1 MLHVD
6 EGALHAYLDGA
17 LDEYPAAE
25 AERVREHLDGCA
37 ECAARLAVERS
48 IRSDAAAMLGLA
60 APDVE
65 MPSFEELR
73 AYVRTTR
80 PPQQA
85 ASVRIYRLG
94 WAASVVLALG
104 AGWMV
109 RDGQLQPIQRGN
121 AGQLEESAL
130 RPARQQAE
138 QGASADVDEVAAEAA
153 QIVEAERDGRRSEV
167 AAAGGVSVVSAP
179 TVAEPP
185 ATRADLPADV
195 VAKVSAL
202 DEGPPLS
209 VKDEPDPS
217 VDDLERGVGALTS
230 LADADQMAG
239 RSADLQPLTLE
250 ASRESV
256 DAIRSGDSL
265 GLGEVIATAVPA
277 APQDAPRAEPN
288 LAAERRRAESL
299 VPVTSAISQ
308 GTAATGR
315 AVNEYQREEDEP
327 SLVVPGYPVL
337 TVTNLGDGTSPL
349 GVHVV
354 QSLEGGEILELFHLP
369 PGVDP
374 SLVLPPTEGRNE
386 IRMPVGEG
394 WVVIQGPRTEGELR
408 ALFESLFAEG

>member
-48 IRSDAAAMLGLA
+48 VRSDSAAMLGLA

-65 MPSFEELR
+65 MPSLEEIR

-80 PPQQA
+80 PPLQT
-85 ASVRIYRLG
+85 ASLRMYRLG

-109 RDGQLQPIQRGN
+109 RDGQLQPIQRDDV
-121 AGQLEESAL
+121 GQLEESVL
-130 RPARQQAE
+130 RPARQQAG
-138 QGASADVDEVAAEAA
+138 QSAAEAEA
-153 QIVEAERDGRRSEV
+153 VEMVEAESDGRRSGV
-167 AAAGGVSVVSAP
+167 AAAGGVSVVSSP

-185 ATRADLPADV
+185 AIRADLPTDV

-202 DEGPPLS
+202 DEGVPFS
-209 VKDEPDPS
+209 MKDEADPS
-217 VDDLERGVGALTS
+217 ADDLERGAAALAS
-230 LADADQMAG
+230 LADADPMGG
-239 RSADLQPLTLE
+239 RSADLQPLALE
-250 ASRESV
+250 ASRESI
-256 DAIRSGDSL
+256 DASRIGDSL
-265 GLGEVIATAVPA
+265 GLSEMIAAAAPA
-277 APQDAPRAEPN
+277 ASRDAPRAEPN
-288 LAAERRRAESL
+288 LPAERRRAESL

-308 GTAATGR
+308 GTAATSR
-315 AVNEYQREEDEP
+315 ANEKQRSAADEP
-327 SLVVPGYPVL
+327 SLVVPGYRVV

-354 QSLEGGEILELFHLP
+354 QSLEGDEILDLFHVQ

-374 SLVLPPTEGRNE
+374 SIISPPAEGRNE
-386 IRMPVGEG
+386 IREPVGEG
-394 WVVIQGPRTEGELR
+394 WVVMQGPLTEDELR
-408 ALFESLFAEG
+408 VLFERLFAEG